1 MEQGQSQEA
10 KDDELKQVILEL
22 NKMRQE
28 REMQWVQSISEY
40 LMSSVKEQFV
50 DPMDNLTKL
59 VETKTKEINHSIL
72 INTQKI
78 DCLHTCQSS
87 RAGTSTSQN
96 TRPLLDVSGV
106 LQLLSNQNE
115 ILTEQRNLGM
125 EQSKIIMTLTQDVA
139 NLQAQLNASMAILF
153 QLRDEIKDMKEKKMK
168 LVQTEIPA
176 KPYT

>member
-59 VETKTKEINHSIL
+59 VETKTKD
-72 INTQKI
+72 KK
-78 DCLHTCQSS
+78 
-87 RAGTSTSQN
+87 RRGTTNKRKNSPTK
-96 TRPLLDVSGV
+96 DD
-106 LQLLSNQNE
+106 
-115 ILTEQRNLGM
+115 
-125 EQSKIIMTLTQDVA
+125 IIQCKGRRG
-139 NLQAQLNASMAILF
+139 F
-153 QLRDEIKDMKEKKMK
+153 
-168 LVQTEIPA
+168 
-176 KPYT
+176 